1 MSLLR
6 IARTQINVIPT
17 RSLLLKSCFSSNLS
31 ISKRFNST
39 NKENK
44 LNPESIVSTYSQG
57 PITIK
62 YTQEHEWLSFH
73 PDGTTFV
80 GITQY
85 AADALGDATFIE
97 LPTDLVGES
106 ISKGDTIGSVESVK
120 SASEIYSPVDGE
132 ILEVNE
138 ELESNPGLIN
148 EDAMGNGWIA
158 KIKVAELDSE
168 ELLNEEDYKKLL
180 EEHED

>member
-1 MSLLR
+1 M
-6 IARTQINVIPT
+6 N
-17 RSLLLKSCFSSNLS
+17 
-31 ISKRFNST
+31 
-39 NKENK
+39 
-44 LNPESIVSTYSQG
+44 
-57 PITIK
+57 
-62 YTQEHEWLSFH
+62 
-73 PDGTTFV
+73 
-80 GITQY
+80 
-85 AADALGDATFIE
+85 GDATFIE